1 MVGWIAI
8 GVGGALG
15 SMARHAVNRF
25 VLHNWPALQLPVAT
39 IIVNVGGCLAIG
51 VLAGVVATGRFST
64 PHWREF
70 AFVGVLGGFTT
81 FSTFGLETV
90 TLLRTG
96 ALGLAVLN
104 IGTQLI
110 GSLLGVYAGLL
121 AAARLF
127 AMTR

>member
-1 MVGWIAI
+1 M
-8 GVGGALG
+8 
-15 SMARHAVNRF
+15 
-25 VLHNWPALQLPVAT
+25 
-39 IIVNVGGCLAIG
+39 AIG
-51 VLAGVVATGRFST
+51 VLAGVVAAGRFST
-64 PHWREF
+64 AAYWREF

-121 AAARLF
+121 AAARLL
-127 AMTR
+127 AITR